1 VITTRAAPGGKTADA
16 LAWRGAVERA
26 HDSALLENHDLRRAG
41 DDAQRR
47 DATVLQRRS
56 EPLPGAFADRAA
68 HAVRVDAMK
77 AVKQIVVATDL
88 ELRHE
93 HVVRGAGGEA
103 SVLLGIAQRTRR
115 LARRLAHELRL
126 RVAVRPHIPA
136 RAVGR
141 EHRAR

>member
-1 VITTRAAPGGKTADA
+1 MKKTSSAPSPKRGECLIASSDARIVRLPSLTSTSAHRPSRRLVITTRAAPGGKTADA

-68 HAVRVDAMK
+68 HAVRV
-77 AVKQIVVATDL
+77 
-88 ELRHE
+88 
-93 HVVRGAGGEA
+93 
-103 SVLLGIAQRTRR
+103 
-115 LARRLAHELRL
+115 
-126 RVAVRPHIPA
+126 
-136 RAVGR
+136 
-141 EHRAR
+141 